1 MAERRGKEVALGE
14 RRDTDK
20 VCHRA
25 RASTMNKKVKKRTI
39 KTTHRL
45 PQSEIG
51 GLPRLSLLTQDLGG
65 LV

>member
-1 MAERRGKEVALGE
+1 MSQGKGLDHEQE
-14 RRDTDK
+14 
-20 VCHRA
+20 
-25 RASTMNKKVKKRTI
+25 VKKRTI